1 MTDTNEINVTAEPT
15 VTETPA
21 NTLNVEL
28 HETTANAETPK
39 PAEVTTSS
47 DSKPAEIEKPKSNF
61 VAPDDLVLEDVFTNP
76 TMKQETTIN
85 ELSEMIEK
93 VFGRTKIVK
102 EEKPAKLL
110 KTDDQIDLRL
120 AQLGIDNNFKMC
132 KDDQGSVS
140 YKSHVFN
147 IKCNY

>member
-1 MTDTNEINVTAEPT
+1 MTDTNEINVTA
-15 VTETPA
+15 TPA
-21 NTLNVEL
+21 NTSNVES
-28 HETTANAETPK
+28 HENTANAETPK

-47 DSKPAEIEKPKSNF
+47 NSKPTETPKSNF
-61 VAPDDLVLEDVFTNP
+61 VAPDDLVLEEEFTNP
-76 TMKQETTIN
+76 TMKQEKTIN

-102 EEKPAKLL
+102 EEKQAKLL

-132 KDDQGSVS
+132 KDDQGNVS